1 MFLSVALMLHSKVT
15 LGQALNFLR
24 ALMLRYCLAAD
35 SGELNE

>member
-1 MFLSVALMLHSKVT
+1 MFLSVALML